1 MSIIE
6 KGKSLVRF
14 FKRKEQVPI
23 MNIVTSSDLLNNRVA
38 LITGGSS
45 GIGFAIAQKFVES
58 GCKVII
64 AGRDENKLQVCSERL
79 GSESKYIVLD
89 VSDFNDIRKKIPIA
103 EEMFSDKINILVNC
117 AGVGGEK
124 FILEY

>member
-1 MSIIE
+1 MRYNYVE
-6 KGKSLVRF
+6 NWNF
-14 FKRKEQVPI
+14 YD
-23 MNIVTSSDLLNNRVA
+23 NINNRVA

-79 GSESKYIVLD
+79 GVESKYIVLD
-89 VSDFNDIRKKIPIA
+89 VSDFNDIRKKFQLPKKCFRIKSIFWSIVQ
-103 EEMFSDKINILVNC
+103 E
-117 AGVGGEK
+117 
-124 FILEY
+124 